1 MYYRVKNHL
10 RFIGKTIKPK
20 FVQKEE
26 KNGGK
31 KEERE
36 KFF

>member
-1 MYYRVKNHL
+1 MYDRIKNYV

-20 FVQKEE
+20 FIQKEE
-26 KNGGK
+26 KNGSK
-31 KEERE
+31 KEKRE